1 MILLTVTILDAY
13 VVIHRT
19 QMYTLGG
26 GIRGEDI

>member
-19 QMYTLGG
+19 YTLGG